1 MINIKIKL
9 LILSIITSVIVYG
22 YCLFNFSLS
31 IDGEFFDNTIHT
43 ISLGRWGHA
52 LLHQFILPEPYTP
65 FFSVLLSL
73 VIIAIAAWMAS
84 IFITENTHERL
95 VVIFGFFATPQL
107 AYQLQFTNQAD
118 TTAIG
123 ILLVVISAI
132 TSFKAM
138 GGDKSL
144 LNATISIVCLCCA
157 ISIYQSF
164 LVVAFSV
171 YVGFFILRTR
181 NKENNKYKTSIIK
194 FSLYST
200 VIFIL
205 SLALYFMF
213 FKIILISYG
222 VDDKTAEYSRSQMAW
237 GYRQNSYIINY
248 LYNYTKN
255 FLLGDTF
262 FGFRTYIVGV
272 IAVVVV
278 FFNLVF
284 KRNLNNATSCLMSL
298 ALVLS
303 PLVLVFYFGNNQ
315 MPRTYISMSFVVAF
329 SVLIIFRGLSLKKEF
344 IIIPVFMCLY
354 STYAVSA
361 LFYSDD
367 IARSRDEFISRKIVS
382 DAQSLIKHGES
393 SIITLYFHGHINNEN
408 RWKLRNSDTF
418 GVSFFSWDNGNPRR
432 ICAYISYYSLAK
444 VRCEKISSG
453 YDANIAM
460 KLPPYPYIGYIK
472 NENGKLIINLGG

>member
-1 MINIKIKL
+1 MISIKIKL
-9 LILSIITSVIVYG
+9 LIVSVLTSIIVYG

-31 IDGEFFDNTIHT
+31 IDGEFFDNTLHT

-84 IFITENTHERL
+84 VFITEKTHERL
-95 VVIFGFFATPQL
+95 VIILGFFATPQL

-123 ILLVVISAI
+123 ILLVVLSAI

-138 GGDKSL
+138 DGDKSL
-144 LNATISIVCLCCA
+144 LNTIISIVCLCCA

-171 YVGFFILRTR
+171 YVGFFTLRIS
-181 NKENNKYKTSIIK
+181 NKENNKDKTSIIK
-194 FSLYST
+194 FSLYSA
-200 VIFIL
+200 VIFML

-213 FKIILISYG
+213 FKIILMSYG
-222 VDDKTAEYSRSQMAW
+222 VGDKTAEYSRSQMAW
-237 GYRQNSYIINY
+237 GYRQNSYIISY
-248 LYNYTKN
+248 LYDYTKK

-262 FGFRTYIVGV
+262 FGFRTYIVGA

-278 FFNLVF
+278 FFNFVF
-284 KRNLNNATSCLMSL
+284 KLNLNNATSFLMSL
-298 ALVLS
+298 ALVFS

-329 SVLIIFRGLSLKKEF
+329 SFLIILRGLRLKKEF
-344 IIIPVFMCLY
+344 IIIPAFMCLY

-367 IARSRDEFISRKIVS
+367 IARSRDAFIAQKIVS
-382 DAQSLIKHGES
+382 EAQSLINFNEVRVP
-393 SIITLYFHGHINNEN
+393 TLYFYGYINNEN
-408 RWKLRNSDTF
+408 KWKLRNSDTF
-418 GVSFFSWDNGNPRR
+418 GASFFSWDKGNPRR

-444 VRCEKISSG
+444 VRCEKIVSG
-453 YDANIAM
+453 DDANIAM
-460 KLPPYPYIGYIK
+460 KLPPYPYSGYMK
-472 NENGKLIINLGG
+472 EEKGKIIINLGG